1 MISYLEK
8 YRFSQNSGRV
18 IHLCTVLFI
27 ILFLAPHIKANIA
40 ETDSL
45 DRFAISTNLLHWLTT
60 TPNVGIEIATSRRFS
75 LAATF
80 GYNTFNLPNSIGTP
94 SGLSNP
100 KLHHWLVTQES
111 RLWLRHVY
119 EGSYFGLHLM
129 GGKYN
134 IGGLTWPKILRDY
147 RYQGYALG
155 AGLSYGHEWRLNEH
169 WRFGASVGA
178 GWVYLDYDKYNCGS
192 CGKRVSHR
200 ARHLAT
206 VTNASLS
213 FKYIFPTHRRTVIKH
228 VPTYV
233 EETPVVIHE
242 TPDTAH
248 NAIEKLIYE
257 PEKEVNDT
265 LKFGVYYDVN
275 QHEPIQLRLNS
286 YLDSLRG
293 REILSVKIDGYAS
306 PEYTAIYNLMLS
318 ERRARGVA
326 EQIARVLGIPAS
338 GITMTAH
345 GDDWEGLRHKAEVVM
360 MGDEVNFILDSNS
373 DPEIRKQDLRALS
386 DYRVLL
392 YRVFPL
398 LRRTEVT
405 IIYR

>member
-1 MISYLEK
+1 MNKLQTGKNTQIDVNLIH
-8 YRFSQNSGRV
+8 RCV
-18 IHLCTVLFI
+18 IILLCTLCTLQV
-27 ILFLAPHIKANIA
+27 KA
-40 ETDSL
+40 EKVEPDSL
-45 DRFAISTNLLHWLTT
+45 DRFAVSTNVLYWLTT
-60 TPNVGIEIATSRRFS
+60 TPNVGMEIATSRRFS
-75 LAATF
+75 LAESI
-80 GYNTFNLPNSIGTP
+80 GYNAFNLPDKFGAP
-94 SGLSNP
+94 GGDLSNP
-100 KLHHWLVTQES
+100 KLNHWLLTQES
-111 RLWLRHVY
+111 RLWLRRVY

-134 IGGLTWPKILRDY
+134 IGGLAWPKILRDY
-147 RYQGYALG
+147 RYQGYTLG
-155 AGLSYGHEWRLNEH
+155 VGLSYGHEWKLGDH
-169 WRFGASVGA
+169 WRIGASIGA
-178 GWVYLDYDKYNCGS
+178 GWMYLNYDKYNCGC

-206 VTNASLS
+206 ITNASLS

-326 EQIARVLGIPAS
+326 EQIARVLVIPAS

>member
-1 MISYLEK
+1 MSKLQIGK
-8 YRFSQNSGRV
+8 NSQIDVNLIHTCV
-18 IHLCTVLFI
+18 IILLCALCTQQV
-27 ILFLAPHIKANIA
+27 KA
-40 ETDSL
+40 EKMEPDSL
-45 DRFAISTNLLHWLTT
+45 DRFAVSTNALYWLTT

-75 LAATF
+75 LAASI
-80 GYNTFNLPNSIGTP
+80 GYNAFNLPDKFGTP
-94 SGLSNP
+94 GAPSNP
-100 KLHHWLVTQES
+100 KLNHWLVTQES
-111 RLWLRHVY
+111 RLWLRRVY

-155 AGLSYGHEWRLNEH
+155 VGLSYGHEWKLGDH
-169 WRFGASVGA
+169 WRIGASIGA
-178 GWVYLDYDKYNCGS
+178 GWMYLNYDKYNCGS

-206 VTNASLS
+206 VTNPSLS

-242 TPDTAH
+242 TPNTAH
-248 NAIEKLIYE
+248 NAIEELIYE

-360 MGDEVNFILDSNS
+360 MGDEVNFILDSNFN
-373 DPEIRKQDLRALS
+373 PEIRKQDLRALS

>member
-1 MISYLEK
+1 MIRLSTL
-8 YRFSQNSGRV
+8 
-18 IHLCTVLFI
+18 LLL
-27 ILFLAPHIKANIA
+27 ILMSVPCIKADSS
-40 ETDSL
+40 EPDSL
-45 DRFAISTNLLHWLTT
+45 DRFAISSNVLYWLTT
-60 TPNVGIEIATSRRFS
+60 TPNVGMEIATSRRFS
-75 LAATF
+75 LAASI
-80 GYNTFNLPNSIGTP
+80 GYNAFNLPDKFGAP
-94 SGLSNP
+94 GGDLSNP
-100 KLHHWLVTQES
+100 KLNHWLLTQES
-111 RLWLRHVY
+111 RLWLRHVF

-134 IGGLTWPKILRDY
+134 IGGLRYPKNLQNY
-147 RYQGYALG
+147 RYQGFLLG
-155 AGLSYGHEWRLNEH
+155 VGLSYGHEWRLSEH
-169 WRFGASVGA
+169 WRIGASIGA
-178 GWVYLDYDKYNCGS
+178 GWMYLNYDKYNCGS

-206 VTNASLS
+206 VSNASLS

-228 VPTYV
+228 VPAYV

-248 NAIEKLIYE
+248 NAIEKLIYDT
-257 PEKEVNDT
+257 EKEVNDT

-293 REILSVKIDGYAS
+293 REILTVKIDGYAS

-345 GDDWEGLRHKAEVVM
+345 GEDWEGLRHKAEVVM